1 MTQQKLLC
9 TIGAMFTAIAMFG
22 QETWTLEKCIAHA
35 KEQNITIQQQKISQQ
50 EADIE
55 LKQAKAAFWPTLSVS
70 SGHTLSNRPSQ
81 DPTNTYNGSVGINAG
96 WIVFDGTRKSNI
108 ELSKV
113 SSEMA
118 QFQTLQTENQIVEQ
132 LLLAYVQ
139 TIYAKEAIEVNR
151 AMLAA
156 SEAAKQQGAERLK
169 LGDINKSDYAQL
181 QAQMAQDNYN
191 LVSAQAQYDEYML
204 QLKQLLELEST
215 DEINLVSSEYS
226 DDIVL
231 AAIPELEQVYQS
243 ALLLRPEIQTTQL
256 QIEQANLNLKVAKA
270 GYYPT
275 INLSASSGTS
285 WSKTLGNS
293 TNSYMVD
300 LNSNSNSFAD
310 NWSNSIG
317 LNISIPITQ
326 NRKNKSAVE
335 KAKLSQATA
344 ALMQSDEKKTLRK
357 TIEELWLDANSN
369 QQQYL
374 AAQQQTE
381 ATQASYD
388 LIAEQFAQGLKT
400 ATDLMSEKATLLQ
413 SEQSMLQSK
422 YMALYAISMLQFYE
436 GANIS
441 L

>member
-81 DPTNTYNGSVGINAG
+81 DPTNTYNGTVGINAG

-181 QAQMAQDNYN
+181 QAQVAQDNYN

-215 DEINLVSSEYS
+215 DEISLVSSEYS

-275 INLSASSGTS
+275 INLSASLGTS

>member
-81 DPTNTYNGSVGINAG
+81 DPTNTYNGTVGINAG

-335 KAKLSQATA
+335 KAKLSQTTA

>member
-81 DPTNTYNGSVGINAG
+81 DPTNTYNGTVGINAG

-156 SEAAKQQGAERLK
+156 SEAAKRQGAERLK

-215 DEINLVSSEYS
+215 DEISLVSSEYS

-335 KAKLSQATA
+335 KAKLSQTTA

>member
-35 KEQNITIQQQKISQQ
+35 KEQNITIQQQKTSQQ

-81 DPTNTYNGSVGINAG
+81 DPTNTYNGTVGINAG

-113 SSEMA
+113 SSKMA

-243 ALLLRPEIQTTQL
+243 ALLLRPEIQNTQL

-335 KAKLSQATA
+335 KAKLSQTTA

>member
-81 DPTNTYNGSVGINAG
+81 DPTNTYNGTVGINAG

-113 SSEMA
+113 SSKMA

-243 ALLLRPEIQTTQL
+243 ALLLRPEIQNTQL

-335 KAKLSQATA
+335 KAKLSQTTA

>member
-81 DPTNTYNGSVGINAG
+81 DPTNTYNGTVGINAG
-96 WIVFDGTRKSNI
+96 WIVFDGTRKSNKD
-108 ELSKV
+108 LSKV

-243 ALLLRPEIQTTQL
+243 ALLLRPEIQNTQL

-335 KAKLSQATA
+335 KAKLSQTTA

>member
-81 DPTNTYNGSVGINAG
+81 DPTNTYNGTVGINAG

-243 ALLLRPEIQTTQL
+243 ALLLRPEIQNTQL

-335 KAKLSQATA
+335 KAKLSQTTA